1 MPPCT
6 GAVHLRRA
14 TEADAAAMARIQVRA
29 SRAAYRGL
37 LPDELLAAMTE
48 AERERAWRREI
59 PLLPEEVRPTV
70 AEVEGRIVGFIGA
83 LPSADSDARRDS
95 ELTVSVD
102 PDCWAHGVGRK
113 LVEHQ
118 VRLLRHLGREEATT
132 WVMADDRPARDFS
145 EALGWKPDGS
155 RRMRTIGHWSTEE
168 VRYRLALR

>member
-1 MPPCT
+1 
-6 GAVHLRRA
+6 
-14 TEADAAAMARIQVRA
+14 MARTQVGAPRV
-29 SRAAYRGL
+29 AYRGL

-59 PLLPEEVRPTV
+59 LLLPEEVRPTV
-70 AEVEGRIVGFIGA
+70 AEGEGRIVGFIVA
-83 LPSADSDARRDS
+83 LHSANSNSRRDS

-113 LVEHQ
+113 LVDHQ

-145 EALGWKPDGS
+145 EALGGWPAAS
-155 RRMRTIGHWSTEE
+155 RRR
-168 VRYRLALR
+168 ALGRGTRSARRQPSEGRDRPARGRAAGCSCPSKAGPLR

>member
-1 MPPCT
+1 MPPCE
-6 GAVHLRRA
+6 GALHLRRA

-48 AERERAWRREI
+48 DERERAWRREI
-59 PLLPEEVRPTV
+59 AMLPEELRPSV
-70 AEVEGRIVGFIGA
+70 AEVAGGIVGFVGA
-83 LPSADSDARRDS
+83 LPSEDPDARRDS

-132 WVMADDRPARDFS
+132 WVMVEDRPARHFS
-145 EALGWKPDGS
+145 EALGWRPDGT
-155 RRMRTIGHWSTEE
+155 RRTRRIGHWSTDE
-168 VRYRLALR
+168 VRYRLEIR